1 MAPIGAV
8 TGAPA
13 CYRDRVARFHTDSS
27 LPAGAVQDAWTI
39 AFELPVGHSS
49 FLVLDVEVEVA
60 VGVGPL
66 DFSHNAGEGDGLV
79 GVVFGTKGMVRRE
92 RNRKQSDRGEQPP
105 KLGLDHFGPELHF
118 HRIFIEPDC
127 GQYTPATSVGA
138 PGPSLDD
145 RRSERSCE
153 QVGRLAR

>member
-39 AFELPVGHSS
+39 AFELPVRHSAY
-49 FLVLDVEVEVA
+49 LILYVEVEVA

-66 DFSHNAGEGDGLV
+66 DFRHNARESDGLV

-92 RNRKQSDRGEQPP
+92 RNRKQSDCGEQP
-105 KLGLDHFGPELHF
+105 
-118 HRIFIEPDC
+118 
-127 GQYTPATSVGA
+127 
-138 PGPSLDD
+138 
-145 RRSERSCE
+145 
-153 QVGRLAR
+153 